1 MSALELMIWSMAAG
15 VIAAV
20 VVVGIIDLAVVR
32 TAGAAQGLVYH
43 LTALLFVILLSGIP
57 QAVQPQT
64 SLHVL
69 HTAQVLIGPLCSS
82 LGNYWIRGWL
92 AAHQRDRTMA
102 WTLGVSAA
110 VTPLAGLLCFTLPF
124 SQQLPAAALI
134 CLVNSGLVLWLGVRG
149 FLLGDRLALGIAAA
163 CVLMLPAIAGLYA
176 MAMGVPGIGAGMQ
189 GLLALSAAGCTAV
202 IGLMLWQRNRHERHA
217 RSEDPVTSRFDPI
230 TKLYSS
236 LSLVQKLIKA
246 QRRRKRTRRDG
257 AVLAVMIFD
266 TEPLLAQH
274 GPGGLNEIY
283 IHIAHRIQRQ
293 VGVVNPVGRYYDR
306 CFVSLVETIHSPAWL
321 RTLGLRVASSL
332 RRPMEITSRDGHK
345 VDVRADIG
353 VGVVHLTRQ
362 PADVEDLLHDAQRMA
377 VAARDMRS
385 RAAILD
391 SGSGE
396 VVPVE
401 QASLGPR
408 RHGHPNLVPHAL

>member
-1 MSALELMIWSMAAG
+1 VSALELMIWSMAAG

-20 VVVGIIDLAVVR
+20 VVVGLIDVAVVR

-57 QAVQPQT
+57 RAIQPHF
-64 SLHVL
+64 SIRALHV
-69 HTAQVLIGPLCSS
+69 AQVLIGPLCSS

-102 WTLGVSAA
+102 WSLGISAA
-110 VTPLAGLLCFTLPF
+110 VTPVAGLLCFTLPYG
-124 SQQLPAAALI
+124 QQLPAAAFI

-149 FLLGDRLALGIAAA
+149 FLLGDRLALGIAGA

-176 MAMGVPGIGAGMQ
+176 IAMGVPGIGAGVQ
-189 GLLALSAAGCTAV
+189 VLLAMSAAGCTAV
-202 IGLMLWQRNRHERHA
+202 IGLMLWQRNRHEWRA
-217 RSEDPVTSRFDPI
+217 RTDDPVTSRFDPI

-236 LSLVQKLIKA
+236 VSLVQKLIKA

-266 TEPLLAQH
+266 TDPLLAQH

-283 IHIAHRIQRQ
+283 IHIAHRLQRQ

-332 RRPMEITSRDGHK
+332 RRPMQITSRDGHK
-345 VDVRADIG
+345 IDVRADIG

-377 VAARDMRS
+377 VAARGMRS

-391 SGSGE
+391 VGSGQ

-408 RHGHPNLVPHAL
+408 RHGHPDLVPHAL